1 MLLLVLQRAAGQI
14 LVALLQGFHR
24 LLGTLL
30 NHILGFIHLLLKFHL
45 DGDLLGYAGFGFLNI
60 LFHIPQELVQHFHRV
75 LSFVQQIIDGCH
87 RQVAQ
92 SFKNSHC

>member
-14 LVALLQGFHR
+14 LITLLKSLHG
-24 LLGTLL
+24 LLGALL
-30 NHILGFIHLLLKFHL
+30 NHILRFIHLLFELHL

-60 LFHIPQELVQHFHRV
+60 LFHIPQELVQHFHRI
-75 LSFVQQIIDGCH
+75 LSFVQQIIDRCH
-87 RQVAQ
+87 RQVTQ